1 MALRLRQV
9 DGMWLAI
16 GCNETPPK
24 NGDIF
29 IDDAQEDALR
39 DTFAMRINV
48 TDEVGSNYRE
58 AYVNEFD
65 IDYFMENSVA
75 GENGCS
81 RKFAENYRDRYL
93 NNHTY
98 SLIPD

>member
-9 DGMWLAI
+9 DVMWLAT

-29 IDDAQEDALR
+29 IDDAQEAALI
-39 DTFAMRINV
+39 DTFAMRSN
-48 TDEVGSNYRE
+48 TDEVDSSYRE
-58 AYVNEFD
+58 LYVSEFD
-65 IDYFMENSVA
+65 VDYFMENSVA

-81 RKFAENYRDRYL
+81 RKSAENYRDNYL
-93 NNHTY
+93 NYKIY

>member
-9 DGMWLAI
+9 NNVWLAI

-29 IDDAQEDALR
+29 IDDAQEAALR
-39 DTFAMRINV
+39 DTFAMRSNI
-48 TDEVGSNYRE
+48 DEVDSNYRE
-58 AYVNEFD
+58 AYVSEFD
-65 IDYFMENSVA
+65 VDYFMKNSVA

-81 RKFAENYRDRYL
+81 RKFAESYRDKYCNL
-93 NNHTY
+93 NIY
-98 SLIPD
+98 SLVPD